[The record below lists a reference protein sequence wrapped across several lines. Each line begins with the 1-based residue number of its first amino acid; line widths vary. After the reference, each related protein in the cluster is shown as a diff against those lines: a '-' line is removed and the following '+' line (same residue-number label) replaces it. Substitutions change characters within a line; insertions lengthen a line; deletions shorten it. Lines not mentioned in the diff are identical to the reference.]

1 MDQPVYKEKKSSLE
15 NDLYQQINWPSII
28 DSISSKFKDSSIL
41 VSPEDVKK
49 LSGGYFSKS
58 PWKNFEIHRGDQ
70 EANIILKSYCAIYT
84 KSYTGQVKV
93 ISFYSD
99 SEEEWIRFRMI
110 ELLNRYSQKLIEFDW
125 NDNFITLYDINNEKK
140 WVFQLSHVEL
150 NLLQEFF
157 ESILDEL
164 SNIETDLANKKEQEK
179 KAVDEAISNY
189 VKNKGPD
196 YASNLVIDETT
207 NIFELLEKPQDV
219 EKLLLKYEENIIS
232 NFKNGFQNIE
242 RLINNLNTEKRILS
256 LLFDVIVKHSNM
268 TVFITHLYILKNRIH
283 IFQLIYF
290 YSIILIVSINENN
303 YEVYHTIYDFF
314 EKMSLFGTD
323 NNENILSN
331 LSQSIELLNDTFIDI
346 NNNSNQFFNEIQ
358 TIINTLKSNIEIL
371 SKAEIEII
379 DVNSK
384 TDLNNLYNRL
394 EIYEYFNV
402 EINDTV

>member
-1 MDQPVYKEKKSSLE
+1 
-15 NDLYQQINWPSII
+15 
-28 DSISSKFKDSSIL
+28 
-41 VSPEDVKK
+41 
-49 LSGGYFSKS
+49 
-58 PWKNFEIHRGDQ
+58 
-70 EANIILKSYCAIYT
+70 
-84 KSYTGQVKV
+84 
-93 ISFYSD
+93 
-99 SEEEWIRFRMI
+99 MI

-164 SNIETDLANKKEQEK
+164 SKIETDLANKKEQEK
-179 KAVDEAISNY
+179 KAVEEAISNY
-189 VKNKGPD
+189 VINKGPD

-268 TVFITHLYILKNRIH
+268 TVFITHLYILKNRIY

-303 YEVYHTIYDFF
+303 YDVYHTIYDFF
-314 EKMSLFGTD
+314 DKMNLFGTD

-346 NNNSNQFFNEIQ
+346 NNNSNQFYNEIQ

-371 SKAEIEII
+371 SKAENEII

-394 EIYEYFNV
+394 ENYEYFNV
-402 EINDTV
+402 EIDDIV

>member
-15 NDLYQQINWPSII
+15 NDLYQQITWPSII

-70 EANIILKSYCAIYT
+70 EANIILKSYCAIYS

-371 SKAEIEII
+371 SKAENEII

-402 EINDTV
+402 EIDDTV

>member
-15 NDLYQQINWPSII
+15 NDLYQQITWPSII

-268 TVFITHLYILKNRIH
+268 TVFITHLCILKNRIH

-371 SKAEIEII
+371 SKAENEII

-402 EINDTV
+402 EIDDTV

>member
-15 NDLYQQINWPSII
+15 NDLYQQITWPSII
-28 DSISSKFKDSSIL
+28 DSIISKFKDSSIL

-70 EANIILKSYCAIYT
+70 EANIILKSYCAIYS

-157 ESILDEL
+157 ESILGEL

-179 KAVDEAISNY
+179 KAVEEAISNY
-189 VKNKGPD
+189 VINKGPD
-196 YASNLVIDETT
+196 YASSLVIDETT

-268 TVFITHLYILKNRIH
+268 TVFITHLYILKNRIY

-314 EKMSLFGTD
+314 DKMSLFGTD
-323 NNENILSN
+323 NNENILFN

-346 NNNSNQFFNEIQ
+346 NNNSNQFYNEIQ
-358 TIINTLKSNIEIL
+358 TIINTLKSNIVIL
-371 SKAEIEII
+371 SKAENEVIG
-379 DVNSK
+379 VNSK

-394 EIYEYFNV
+394 ENYEYFNV
-402 EINDTV
+402 EIDDIV

>member
-371 SKAEIEII
+371 SKAENEII

>member
-15 NDLYQQINWPSII
+15 NDLYQQITWPSII

-70 EANIILKSYCAIYT
+70 EANIILKSYCAIYS

-99 SEEEWIRFRMI
+99 LEEEWIRFRMI

-189 VKNKGPD
+189 VISKGPD

-303 YEVYHTIYDFF
+303 HEVYHTIYDFF

-331 LSQSIELLNDTFIDI
+331 LSQSVELLNDTFIDI
-346 NNNSNQFFNEIQ
+346 DNNSNQFFNEIQ
-358 TIINTLKSNIEIL
+358 TIINTFKSNIEIL
-371 SKAEIEII
+371 SKAENEII
-379 DVNSK
+379 DVKSK

-402 EINDTV
+402 EIDDTV

>member
-15 NDLYQQINWPSII
+15 NDLYQQITWPSII
-28 DSISSKFKDSSIL
+28 DSIISKFKDSSIL

-70 EANIILKSYCAIYT
+70 EANIILKSYCAIYS

-179 KAVDEAISNY
+179 KAVEEAISNY
-189 VKNKGPD
+189 VINKGPD

-283 IFQLIYF
+283 IFQLTYF
-290 YSIILIVSINENN
+290 YSIILIISINENN
-303 YEVYHTIYDFF
+303 YDVYHTIYDFF
-314 EKMSLFGTD
+314 DKMSLFGTD

-346 NNNSNQFFNEIQ
+346 NNNSNQFYNEIQ

-371 SKAEIEII
+371 SKAENEII

-394 EIYEYFNV
+394 ENYEYFNV
-402 EINDTV
+402 EIDDIV

>member
-15 NDLYQQINWPSII
+15 NDLYQQITWPSII
-28 DSISSKFKDSSIL
+28 DSIISKFKDSSIL

-70 EANIILKSYCAIYT
+70 EANIILKSYCAIYS

-157 ESILDEL
+157 ESILGEL

-179 KAVDEAISNY
+179 KAVEEAISNY
-189 VKNKGPD
+189 VINKGPD
-196 YASNLVIDETT
+196 YASSLVIDETT

-314 EKMSLFGTD
+314 DKMSLFGTD
-323 NNENILSN
+323 NNENILFN

-346 NNNSNQFFNEIQ
+346 NNNSNQFYNEIQ
-358 TIINTLKSNIEIL
+358 TIINTLKSNIVIL
-371 SKAEIEII
+371 SKAENEVI

-394 EIYEYFNV
+394 ENYEYFNV
-402 EINDTV
+402 EIDDIV